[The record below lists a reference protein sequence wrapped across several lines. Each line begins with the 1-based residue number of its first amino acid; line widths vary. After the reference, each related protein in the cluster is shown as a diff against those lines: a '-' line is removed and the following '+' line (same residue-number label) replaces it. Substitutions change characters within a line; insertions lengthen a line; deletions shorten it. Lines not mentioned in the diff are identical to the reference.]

1 MSFENN
7 IQKWVSIDNEI
18 KRLNEKL
25 KGLRDEK
32 NGLNTQIIAYVNTNN
47 LNDSQIGISDG
58 KLRFASTKVAQP
70 LTFKYLEDTLSQIIQ
85 NKDQV
90 SLILN
95 HLKNK
100 RITKTIPEIKRYYS
114 N

>member
-32 NGLNTQIIAYVNTNN
+32 NGLNTQIIAINSY
-47 LNDSQIGISDG
+47 
-58 KLRFASTKVAQP
+58 
-70 LTFKYLEDTLSQIIQ
+70 
-85 NKDQV
+85 
-90 SLILN
+90 
-95 HLKNK
+95 
-100 RITKTIPEIKRYYS
+100 
-114 N
+114 

>member
-7 IQKWVSIDNEI
+7 IQKWVTVDNEM

-25 KGLRDEK
+25 KSLRDEK
-32 NGLNTQIIAYVNTNN
+32 NSLNTQIISYVDTNN
-47 LNDSQIGISDG
+47 LNNSQIGISDG
-58 KLRFASTKVAQP
+58 KLRFATTKVTQP
-70 LTFKYLEDTLSQIIQ
+70 LTFKYVEDNLSQIIP

-90 SLILN
+90 SVILN

>member
-25 KGLRDEK
+25 KSLRDEK

>member
-7 IQKWVSIDNEI
+7 IQKWVSIDNEM

-25 KGLRDEK
+25 KSLRDEK
-32 NGLNTQIIAYVNTNN
+32 NGLNTQIISYVNTNN

-58 KLRFASTKVAQP
+58 KLRFATTKVAQP
-70 LTFKYLEDTLSQIIQ
+70 LTFKYLEDSLSQIIQ

-90 SLILN
+90 AQIVN

>member
-70 LTFKYLEDTLSQIIQ
+70 LTFKYLEDTLSQIK
-85 NKDQV
+85 N
-90 SLILN
+90 SLMVQD
-95 HLKNK
+95 
-100 RITKTIPEIKRYYS
+100 
-114 N
+114 

>member
-25 KGLRDEK
+25 KSLRDEK
-32 NGLNTQIIAYVNTNN
+32 NGLNTQIISYVNTNN
-47 LNDSQIGISDG
+47 LNNSQIGISDG
-58 KLRFASTKVAQP
+58 KLRFVTTKVAQP

-85 NKDQV
+85 NKDQA
-90 SLILN
+90 SLIVN

>member
-7 IQKWVSIDNEI
+7 VQKWVSIDNEI

-25 KGLRDEK
+25 KSLRDEK
-32 NGLNTQIIAYVNTNN
+32 NSLNTQIISYVDTNN
-47 LNDSQIGISDG
+47 LNNSQVGISDG
-58 KLRFASTKVAQP
+58 KLRFVVTKVAQP
-70 LTFKYLEDTLSQIIQ
+70 LTFKYLEDNLSQIIQ

-100 RITKTIPEIKRYYS
+100 RITKSIPEIKRYYS